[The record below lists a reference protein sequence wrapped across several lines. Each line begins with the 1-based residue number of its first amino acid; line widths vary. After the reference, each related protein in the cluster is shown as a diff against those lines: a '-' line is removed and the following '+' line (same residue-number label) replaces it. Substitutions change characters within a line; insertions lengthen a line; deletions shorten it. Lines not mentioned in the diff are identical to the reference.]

1 MRGLEF
7 KDVTIQAMKDMNEE
21 EIIEV
26 AIKSFLAIP
35 PLDVQQ
41 KVLDAGEMYKADFEI
56 VRKHIKYD
64 FTNFV
69 VTYPYINEQEDP
81 LYSAGVFSDI
91 QSDFFPMNN
100 YFISVRADVV
110 VMPYGIIEVKF
121 IGEHIFRNVNDYRH
135 HKANTTFEIKEYFY
149 YDFGDEKE
157 NEENN
162 GEFVQVKEEDLN
174 NGRKLKLKNESAYVE
189 KTKKHV
195 QEYIKRE
202 ELLEYTK
209 QRLKSRARKYQERF
223 RTFKEYWSLTSNFYS
238 FEKIGRFFNSYIKF
252 LEELETGLQLKLI
265 YSKLTSREYGKLE
278 KMRKELLEKDIPA
291 CEETLK
297 RLHAAILANKEKRNY
312 KFEDINEFN
321 LNSLHAEDIVI
332 FDEFRAEK
340 VTRLVKFIKPRAIDF
355 SSDSILQGYIG
366 FDLSLKE
373 LYPNL
378 AHMEKREM
386 RTDKMFS
393 DLLERERTQTILDRL
408 AEDVLKKQKKTEEE
422 KSSLVVDGWF
432 TQEELDEIIQLD
444 VTKKLIR
451 VKIRQKQL
459 GKKDTEAMVKWE
471 ELKVMKKK
479 EES

>member
-1 MRGLEF
+1 MEF
-7 KDVTIQAMKDMNEE
+7 KDVTIQVMKDMNED
-21 EIIEV
+21 EV
-26 AIKSFLAIP
+26 IAVAMKSFLAIP
-35 PLDVQQ
+35 PLTVRQ
-41 KVLDAGEMYKADFEI
+41 KVLEASEMYKADFEI

-69 VTYPYINEQEDP
+69 VTYPFINEQEDP

-110 VMPYGIIEVKF
+110 VMPYGIVEVTF
-121 IGEHIFRNVNDYRH
+121 IGEHVFRNVNDYRH
-135 HKANTTFEIKEYFY
+135 YKANTIFEVKEYFY
-149 YDFGDEKE
+149 FDFDDK
-157 NEENN
+157 
-162 GEFVQVKEEDLN
+162 EFVQVKEEDLN
-174 NGRKLKLKNESAYVE
+174 NARKLKLKNESAYVE

-209 QRLKSRARKYQERF
+209 QRLKVRARKYQERF
-223 RTFKEYWSLTSNFYS
+223 RTFKEYWSLTSNLNS
-238 FEKIGRFFNSYIKF
+238 FEKIGRFFNAYINF
-252 LEELETGLQLKLI
+252 LDELETGLQLKLI
-265 YSKLTSREYGKLE
+265 YSKLTNREYAKLE
-278 KMRKELLEKDIPA
+278 EMRIKLLEEDIPA

-297 RLHAAILANKEKRNY
+297 RLHAAIITNKEKRNY

-321 LNSLHAEDIVI
+321 LNSLHADDIAI
-332 FDEFRAEK
+332 LDEFRAEK
-340 VTRLVKFIKPRAIDF
+340 ITRLVDFITPRSIDF
-355 SSDSILQGYIG
+355 SFDSILQGYIG
-366 FDLSLKE
+366 YDLSLKE

-378 AHMEKREM
+378 AYMEKREM

-393 DLLERERTQTILDRL
+393 DLLERERTQKILDRL
-408 AEDVLKKQKKTEEE
+408 AEDVLRKEKKTEEE

-432 TQEELDEIIQLD
+432 TQEELDEILQLD
-444 VTKKLIR
+444 VTKKLVR
-451 VKIRQKQL
+451 VKTRQKQL
-459 GKKDTEAMVKWE
+459 GEKDTEAMVKWE

>member
-1 MRGLEF
+1 MEF
-7 KDVTIQAMKDMNEE
+7 KDVTIQAMQNMNEE
-21 EIIEV
+21 AVMAV

-35 PLDVQQ
+35 PLEVQQ

-81 LYSAGVFSDI
+81 LYSAGVFSNI

-110 VMPYGIIEVKF
+110 VMPYGIVEVTF
-121 IGEHIFRNVNDYRH
+121 IGEHVFRNTNDFRH
-135 HKANTTFEIKEYFY
+135 YKAHTTFEIKEYFY
-149 YDFGDEKE
+149 YEFGDED
-157 NEENN
+157 ND

-174 NGRKLKLKNESAYVE
+174 NGRKLKLKNESTYLQ

-223 RTFKEYWSLTSNFYS
+223 RTFKEYWSLTSNFNS

-265 YSKLTSREYGKLE
+265 YSKLSSREYAKLE
-278 KMRKELLEKDIPA
+278 KMRKKLLEEDISN

-297 RLHAAILANKEKRNY
+297 RLHAAIIANKEKRHY

-321 LNSLHAEDIVI
+321 LNSLHVEDIAI

-340 VTRLVKFIKPRAIDF
+340 VTRLVEFITPRAIDF
-355 SSDSILQGYIG
+355 SADSILQGYIG
-366 FDLSLKE
+366 YDLSLKE

-393 DLLERERTQTILDRL
+393 DLLERERTQKILDRL

-432 TQEELDEIIQLD
+432 TQEELDEILQLD
-444 VTKKLIR
+444 VTKKLVR
-451 VKIRQKQL
+451 VKTRQKQL

>member
-1 MRGLEF
+1 M
-7 KDVTIQAMKDMNEE
+7 
-21 EIIEV
+21 
-26 AIKSFLAIP
+26 
-35 PLDVQQ
+35 
-41 KVLDAGEMYKADFEI
+41 
-56 VRKHIKYD
+56 
-64 FTNFV
+64 
-69 VTYPYINEQEDP
+69 
-81 LYSAGVFSDI
+81 
-91 QSDFFPMNN
+91 
-100 YFISVRADVV
+100 
-110 VMPYGIIEVKF
+110 
-121 IGEHIFRNVNDYRH
+121 
-135 HKANTTFEIKEYFY
+135 
-149 YDFGDEKE
+149 
-157 NEENN
+157 
-162 GEFVQVKEEDLN
+162 
-174 NGRKLKLKNESAYVE
+174 KNESTYLQ

-223 RTFKEYWSLTSNFYS
+223 RTFKEYWSLTSNFNS

-265 YSKLTSREYGKLE
+265 YSKLSSREYAKLE
-278 KMRKELLEKDIPA
+278 KMRKKLLEEDISN

-297 RLHAAILANKEKRNY
+297 RLHAAIIANKEKRHY

-321 LNSLHAEDIVI
+321 LNSLHVEDIAI

-340 VTRLVKFIKPRAIDF
+340 VTRLVEFITPRAIDF
-355 SSDSILQGYIG
+355 SADSILQGYIG
-366 FDLSLKE
+366 YDLSLKE

-393 DLLERERTQTILDRL
+393 DLLERERTQKILDRL

-432 TQEELDEIIQLD
+432 TQEELDEILQLD
-444 VTKKLIR
+444 VTKKLVR
-451 VKIRQKQL
+451 VKTRQKQL

>member
-1 MRGLEF
+1 M
-7 KDVTIQAMKDMNEE
+7 
-21 EIIEV
+21 
-26 AIKSFLAIP
+26 
-35 PLDVQQ
+35 
-41 KVLDAGEMYKADFEI
+41 
-56 VRKHIKYD
+56 
-64 FTNFV
+64 
-69 VTYPYINEQEDP
+69 TYPYINEQEDP

-110 VMPYGIIEVKF
+110 VMPYGIVEVTF
-121 IGEHIFRNVNDYRH
+121 IGEHVFRNTNDFRH
-135 HKANTTFEIKEYFY
+135 YKAHTTFEIKEYFY
-149 YDFGDEKE
+149 YEFGDED
-157 NEENN
+157 ND

-174 NGRKLKLKNESAYVE
+174 NGRKLKLKNESTYLQ

-223 RTFKEYWSLTSNFYS
+223 RTFKEYWSLTSNFNS

-265 YSKLTSREYGKLE
+265 YSKLSSREYAKLE
-278 KMRKELLEKDIPA
+278 KMRKKLLEEDISN

-297 RLHAAILANKEKRNY
+297 RLHAAIIANKEKRHY

-321 LNSLHAEDIVI
+321 LNSLHVEDIAI

-340 VTRLVKFIKPRAIDF
+340 VTRLVEFITPRAIDF
-355 SSDSILQGYIG
+355 SADSILQGYIG
-366 FDLSLKE
+366 YDLSLKE

-393 DLLERERTQTILDRL
+393 DLLERERTQKILDRL

-432 TQEELDEIIQLD
+432 TQEELDEILQLD
-444 VTKKLIR
+444 VTKKLVR
-451 VKIRQKQL
+451 VKTRQKQL